1 MTADLVMR
9 MRASDVP
16 RTATPTS
23 ATPSTRM
30 LSQRPSRTCGQAS
43 AKYSAE
49 KNDSLTR
56 GQPGESLSVITT
68 SAMNVS
74 EEPMLVRIERRRSP
88 LRNRSRSCST
98 ALTPYPLMSG
108 ILRTTPIGNEK
119 KKRPG
124 SRCPV
129 VRLQSA

>member
-1 MTADLVMR
+1 
-9 MRASDVP
+9 
-16 RTATPTS
+16 
-23 ATPSTRM
+23 M
-30 LSQRPSRTCGQAS
+30 LSQRPSSTWGQAI

-68 SAMNVS
+68 AAMNAS

-88 LRNRSRSCST
+88 LRNCSRSCST
-98 ALTPYPLMSG
+98 ALTPYSLMSG
-108 ILRTTPIGNEK
+108 ILGITPKRMRK

-124 SRCPV
+124 NVHPV
-129 VRLQSA
+129 VRLQNA